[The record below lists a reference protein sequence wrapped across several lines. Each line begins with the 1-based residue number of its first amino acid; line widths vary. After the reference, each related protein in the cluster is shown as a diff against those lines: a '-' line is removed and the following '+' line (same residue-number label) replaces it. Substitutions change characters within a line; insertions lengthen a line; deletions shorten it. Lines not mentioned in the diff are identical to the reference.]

1 MESVELHS
9 VIQNILE
16 AFNKKDLTR
25 MLSFFADDLI
35 FIRPEGTFKGKEE
48 IKRFYTWMYSNYSE
62 IRLTEKDFIVE
73 GNKAV
78 VELVSEGASAR
89 GGNKKQRIQ
98 ALTLFE
104 FRNGKVQQVN
114 DYYNQLLIAQQLAIG
129 WFEKTI
135 VNAVVNRMHKVYAN
149 ASRCFK
155 RIPSTSS
162 CHGSITTDDLAQW
175 KGARG
180 LIKKSQG

>member
-1 MESVELHS
+1 VIGLESSELHS
-9 VIQNILE
+9 IIQNILE

-35 FIRPEGTFKGKEE
+35 FVRPEGTFKGKEE

-62 IRLTEKDFIVE
+62 IRFAEKDFIVE

-78 VELVSEGASAR
+78 VELVSEGTSAR

-114 DYYNQLLIAQQLAIG
+114 DYYNQLLIAQQLANG

-135 VNAVVNRMHKVYAN
+135 VNAVVNRMH
-149 ASRCFK
+149 
-155 RIPSTSS
+155 
-162 CHGSITTDDLAQW
+162 
-175 KGARG
+175 RG
-180 LIKKSQG
+180 LR